1 MPSPPCLSAVSV
13 YSVFA
18 ILGFILTVV
27 SSHPPTHRA
36 ESSSSARR
44 PGTTREHFMSI
55 TQFPTTLSRHACP
68 VTLALEYIYTS
79 SMTPATTIFPT
90 LPLAATT
97 LIAIG
102 GEMNLKLNVHF
113 SILFLVVIFSRC
125 VTMTRSAA
133 VVVDL
138 VESEL
143 SVASLL

>member
-55 TQFPTTLSRHACP
+55 TQFPTSAFILARMPGHTCFGVHLHFFDDSCYHNLPYSATCRHHPDCHRRGNEFEIERTLFYSFPRRNLLQVCNNDQ
-68 VTLALEYIYTS
+68 VSGS
-79 SMTPATTIFPT
+79 SGRP
-90 LPLAATT
+90 
-97 LIAIG
+97 G
-102 GEMNLKLNVHF
+102 RV
-113 SILFLVVIFSRC
+113 
-125 VTMTRSAA
+125 
-133 VVVDL
+133 
-138 VESEL
+138 
-143 SVASLL
+143 